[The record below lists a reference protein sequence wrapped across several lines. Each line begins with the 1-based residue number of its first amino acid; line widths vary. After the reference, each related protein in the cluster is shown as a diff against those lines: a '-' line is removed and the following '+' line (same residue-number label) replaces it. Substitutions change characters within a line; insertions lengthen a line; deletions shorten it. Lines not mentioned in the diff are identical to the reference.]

1 MIKQREFV
9 GQSKDVD
16 GINPDEAESMFILT
30 ILETIKE
37 TRLKSSQGGVTV
49 LQTMTNYQE
58 TRVKLTNTQLSK
70 LKSAAK
76 IKQEQY

>member
-58 TRVKLTNTQLSK
+58 TTVKLTNTQLSK

>member
-16 GINPDEAESMFILT
+16 GINPDGAESMFIST
-30 ILETIKE
+30 ILEAIKE